1 MSEWVLN
8 KPLLYPISNLII
20 ILIIDLLTCFYLARI
35 FLTNFIFYI
44 CYLKGHKPIN
54 DKKCNK
60 LFINQRMKQKL
71 SQPAFT
77 CSKLTIETLEQGVKY
92 VQS

>member
-8 KPLLYPISNLII
+8 TPLMCPISNLII
-20 ILIIDLLTCFYLARI
+20 ILIIDLLTCFHLARI

-44 CYLKGHKPIN
+44 CYLKGYKPIN

-60 LFINQRMKQKL
+60 LLINQRMKP
-71 SQPAFT
+71 QPAIT